1 MALTKS
7 QCGVWGLLWRLG
19 AVIGLMAPIA
29 MAIGPVKADSRPPRM
44 VFGEPG
50 FVDTAAPPS
59 PDDQHARRR
68 AEPAFTSAPAPT
80 RTSARR
86 ATDTIIER
94 TAITASC
101 RKAVKAA
108 ELKHGIPAG
117 LLLAIAG
124 VEAGHPYALN
134 IDGRAEFPADL
145 LSAAKRV
152 HAAAA
157 SGARSIDG
165 GCMQISIPWHRQS
178 LPSLVELFDPAWN
191 ADYAGAFLRQL
202 AHETGSWQKAVGRY
216 HSADPSRAIPY
227 IANVA
232 DRYPDFRRLPAV
244 QR

>member
-7 QCGVWGLLWRLG
+7 QWGIWDLLWRFG
-19 AVIGLMAPIA
+19 AVIGLMTPIA
-29 MAIGPVKADSRPPRM
+29 MAIGPVRADSRSSRTI
-44 VFGEPG
+44 FGEPG
-50 FVDTAAPPS
+50 FVDTATAPRLE
-59 PDDQHARRR
+59 DQHARRR
-68 AEPAFTSAPAPT
+68 AERPSPSPPAPT

-86 ATDTIIER
+86 ATGTMIER
-94 TAITASC
+94 TAISASC
-101 RKAVKAA
+101 RKAVNAA

-134 IDGRAEFPADL
+134 IDGRAEFPVDL

-202 AHETGSWQKAVGRY
+202 ARETGSWQKAVGRY
-216 HSADPSRAIPY
+216 HSSDPSRAIPY
-227 IANVA
+227 MASVA
-232 DRYPDFRRLPAV
+232 DRYADFQHLPAV